1 MSHSTQATRLPS
13 NRSTESLHTQR
24 IRLKPADV
32 LAARDITSLV
42 WAEDALSFVHSA
54 RTGLGELQLIVEDI
68 RVANAVQEITR
79 ELPYRRDKTPHWS
92 WIEWDT
98 YDPWPPSCYPYSI
111 SLSAT
116 THQKILWKTGKPA
129 RIYIHPQSF
138 FSVNVNDQ
146 NRTLALDHFSP
157 KIRFPTLP
165 AFIDS
170 LTAVL
175 LDPPLGYLHSCLA
188 TFMRGYLAEL
198 LYFPFQ
204 GNNPLKPN
212 GELCKNYASVAQ
224 LLREENRPYFVSY
237 LKRHGKVVWE
247 QEVEIRRAILE
258 KMGSVGIHC
267 SLAHE
272 TLVANEH

>member
-1 MSHSTQATRLPS
+1 MFAQGEAGTEKKMVFSCIIKTKWCATSKISGGDKLGG
-13 NRSTESLHTQR
+13 RSSRGGGKE
-24 IRLKPADV
+24 
-32 LAARDITSLV
+32 
-42 WAEDALSFVHSA
+42 
-54 RTGLGELQLIVEDI
+54 GEGRNAMREVTKIV
-68 RVANAVQEITR
+68 
-79 ELPYRRDKTPHWS
+79 
-92 WIEWDT
+92 
-98 YDPWPPSCYPYSI
+98 
-111 SLSAT
+111 
-116 THQKILWKTGKPA
+116 WKTGKPP
-129 RIYIHPQSF
+129 RIFVHPQSF

-175 LDPPLGYLHSCLA
+175 LDPPLGYLHSNLA

-212 GELCKNYASVAQ
+212 GELCKNYASVAK

-237 LKRHGKVVWE
+237 LKRHHGQVVWE

-258 KMGSVGIHC
+258 KLG
-267 SLAHE
+267 
-272 TLVANEH
+272 